1 MITMGK
7 KRKGARRTYDRRP
20 AGRFSFFLIWFKRFG
35 IGLGVAVL
43 AIWLGA
49 WLWLSGSGGAVSKW
63 GHDKIVDISVDSGF
77 TVANVLV
84 EGRIYTEGEVLLGL
98 LDVQKGDPLLRFEP
112 DVARAQIER
121 ISWVKSVL
129 VERRFPDTVYVSL
142 TERTPLALWQ
152 KDKKLYLIDTEGK
165 VLTEHNLARFAE
177 LLMVSG
183 ENAPAHSLV
192 LIQNLQAEPLIRG
205 LIESAEW
212 AGDRRWNLKT
222 NKGVIVKLPENDLG
236 LALKRLA
243 VAHADS
249 ALLDKTLEHIDLRNH
264 DRIIIQTAP
273 GKVQELD
280 IENFL
285 KAGYSAGDDI

>member
-1 MITMGK
+1 MITVGK
-7 KRKGARRTYDRRP
+7 KRKGARRSYDRRP
-20 AGRFSFFLIWFKRFG
+20 SGRLDFFFLWFKRFG
-35 IGLGVAVL
+35 ITLGLAVL
-43 AIWLGA
+43 TIWLGT
-49 WLWLSGSGGAVSKW
+49 WLWLSGSVESASKW
-63 GHDKIVDISVDSGF
+63 SGAKIVDMSADAGF

-84 EGRIYTEGEVLLGL
+84 EGRVYTDPEVLLGL
-98 LDVQKGDPLLRFEP
+98 VNIQKGDPLLGFDP
-112 DVARAQIER
+112 DAARSQIER

-129 VERRFPDTVYVSL
+129 VERRFPDTVYVGL

-152 KDKKLYLIDTEGK
+152 KDKKLHLIDTEGK
-165 VLTEHNLARFAE
+165 VLTEHNLGRFAS

-183 ENAPAHSLV
+183 DGAPEHTLALMR
-192 LIQNLQAEPLIRG
+192 NLQAEPIVRE

-212 AGDRRWNLKT
+212 VGERRWNLT
-222 NKGVIVKLPENDLG
+222 TVKGVQIKLPAEDTG

-249 ALLDKTLEHIDLRNH
+249 GLLDKTLEHIDLRNH
-264 DRIIIQTAP
+264 DRIIVQTAP